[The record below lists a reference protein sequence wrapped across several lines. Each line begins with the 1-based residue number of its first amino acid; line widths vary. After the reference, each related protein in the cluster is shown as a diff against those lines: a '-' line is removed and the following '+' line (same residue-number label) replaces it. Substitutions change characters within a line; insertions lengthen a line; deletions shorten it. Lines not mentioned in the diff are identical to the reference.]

1 MLGLSI
7 FFCGNKIFSV
17 TTHFSNMMQ
26 LLFVHVEMDNEDVGK
41 PVADYFGVTEDASKV
56 TFLNACC
63 SFSTFPL
70 LLEQ

>member
-1 MLGLSI
+1 
-7 FFCGNKIFSV
+7 
-17 TTHFSNMMQ
+17 MMQ

-41 PVADYFGVTEDASKV
+41 PVADYFGVTGDASKV